1 MDKITPD
8 MIIVSL
14 VVAAAFIGFALLVW
28 QLVDKIRAARK
39 PHDDLA
45 RWQGEVTGKLKSDKE
60 KIEYLEEGQGVMLR
74 GINAIISHEI
84 NGNSIQNLKDSQK
97 EILNYLT
104 HKEKIA

>member
-1 MDKITPD
+1 M
-8 MIIVSL
+8 VSL

-28 QLVDKIRAARK
+28 GLVDRIRAARK
-39 PHDDLA
+39 PQEELA
-45 RWQGEVTGKLKSDKE
+45 KWQGEVAGKLKSDKE

-84 NGNSIQNLKDSQK
+84 NGNSVQSLKDSQQ

-104 HKEKIA
+104 HKERTA